1 MAEGESAQGR
11 KRRRREA
18 APRSAVWEHFT
29 CFTDDGGRD
38 KARCKR
44 CRQVL
49 GAATKNGTSTL
60 WANVRS
66 CSQRDGVR
74 CELHPTPPPP
84 PPPPCAPLSPAES
97 PNPNEDLAQMIAL
110 NGYDLSVVDDGYFRS
125 FVHRLS
131 PEFKLPSRLAV
142 EEMCDRI
149 FDETSEDLFSRLQRT
164 SGQVSLAVGRA
175 EAVEGAVLYTACH
188 FIYDNWNLHKMVM
201 DAYDNVPWPLY
212 HGPLSGV
219 PEVSGV
225 PDVSPEVAHDLS
237 TLAIDRIMHDGT
249 ASGSGRDVLDRVFM
263 MARHKW
269 DNCNH
274 TQPKDH
280 IEQEYPTTHPRM
292 RELIVCD
299 TYMDTVLLLIGRRL
313 VTHPDLVIDTIAAH
327 HIESGVQ
334 DLHLTRQRRQHL
346 LSRLGLADL
355 RAYNDHWYS
364 CYCSLQVL
372 RNEGSCTISGIDSEL
387 IRMLCNVWGALYRAI
402 ERVSAPRTTT
412 SNLCLAELFNVREVL
427 QFEKARAAGGDSK
440 RVLQDAIDT
449 LDRRMHE
456 SYLIWSIPLVLDPR
470 YKLTYIEFIFR
481 RAFSSKAAAYY
492 ISEVSTKI
500 RKLYTEYTEHDA
512 AIDGTDSDGATATAV
527 GSAGLLEQAW
537 DEHCR
542 ARAHGED
549 GMLPP
554 VASSYPEAEKELD
567 HYLKDRLAPQ
577 TEGFDILNWWKA
589 HSSVY
594 PTVARM
600 ARDALAMPTCSQ
612 LSSEQIA
619 HVRSILHGYSKEE
632 YKHQVGLT

>member
-1 MAEGESAQGR
+1 
-11 KRRRREA
+11 
-18 APRSAVWEHFT
+18 
-29 CFTDDGGRD
+29 
-38 KARCKR
+38 
-44 CRQVL
+44 
-49 GAATKNGTSTL
+49 
-60 WANVRS
+60 
-66 CSQRDGVR
+66 
-74 CELHPTPPPP
+74 
-84 PPPPCAPLSPAES
+84 
-97 PNPNEDLAQMIAL
+97 MIAL
-110 NGYDLSVVDDGYFRS
+110 NGYDPSVVEDGYFRS
-125 FVHRLS
+125 FVRRLS

-142 EEMCDRI
+142 EDVCDAI
-149 FDETSEDLFSRLQRT
+149 FDETRNDLFSRLRHT
-164 SGQVSLAVGRA
+164 SGRVSLAVGRA
-175 EAVEGAVLYTACH
+175 EAVEGAGLVACH
-188 FIYDNWNLHKMVM
+188 FIDDDWNLHRMVM

-237 TLAIDRIMHDGT
+237 TLAIDRVMHDGT

-263 MARHKW
+263 VARRKW
-269 DNCNH
+269 ENCNH
-274 TQPKDH
+274 TEPKDH
-280 IEQEYPTTHPRM
+280 IEQEYPTTHPSR
-292 RELIVCD
+292 REMIVCD

-313 VTHPDLVIDTIAAH
+313 VAHPDLVIDTIAAH

-334 DLHLTRQRRQHL
+334 DLHLTSKRRQHL
-346 LSRLGLADL
+346 LSCLGLVDL

-372 RNEGSCTISGIDSEL
+372 RNEGSCTIPGIDSEL
-387 IRMLCNVWGALYRAI
+387 VQMLCNVWGALYCAI
-402 ERVSAPRTTT
+402 ERVSAPSTPT
-412 SNLCLAELFNVREVL
+412 SNLCLGELFNVREVL
-427 QFEKARAAGGDSK
+427 QFEKARAAGGDSA

-470 YKLTYIEFIFR
+470 YKLTYIEFIFK

-492 ISEVSTKI
+492 ISEVTIKI
-500 RKLYTEYTEHDA
+500 RKLYTEYTEHDGA
-512 AIDGTDSDGATATAV
+512 TDGADSDGATATAV

-542 ARAHGED
+542 AHGEG

-567 HYLKDRLAPQ
+567 RYLKDRLAPQ

-589 HSSVY
+589 HSSEY

-612 LSSEQIA
+612 LSSEQVA
-619 HVRSILHGYSKEE
+619 HVRSILRGYSKEE